1 VRLRNTRH
9 VDTMEHAP
17 LRWGILG
24 PGSIART
31 FTEDLLLLE
40 DHVVVAV
47 GSRDA
52 ARAADFAA
60 DYGIG
65 RSYGSYEDLAA
76 DDSLDVIYVA
86 TLHPGHHGAARLCLL
101 AGRPVLVEKPF
112 TVTAAEAED
121 LVALARERRLFAMEA
136 MWTRFSPLVRAAAGL
151 VRNGAIGRVTAVQAD
166 YAGSPPYDPGSRL
179 WNADLAGGAL
189 LDIGVYPISFG
200 AMLLGEPEAVRALAT
215 PAPNG
220 VDANTAVIARYTGG
234 AVGLYH
240 FGFWADSPRVAMI
253 TGTGG
258 IITVGPPFYRPERL
272 TLQRAGR
279 EPETRAITL
288 PGHGFT
294 YEAEEVARCLRA
306 GLTESPV
313 LTLDG
318 TLAVMRTLDAARADF
333 GH

>member
-1 VRLRNTRH
+1 MSTI
-9 VDTMEHAP
+9 EPAP
-17 LRWGILG
+17 VRWGILG
-24 PGSIART
+24 PGNIART
-31 FTEDLLLLE
+31 FTEDVLLLP
-40 DHVVVAV
+40 DHVVAAV

-52 ARAADFAA
+52 GRSAAFAA
-60 DYGIG
+60 DHGIG

-86 TLHPGHHGAARLCLL
+86 TPHPGHHRAARLCLL
-101 AGRPVLVEKPF
+101 AGRAVLVEKPF
-112 TVTAAEAED
+112 TVTAAEAAD
-121 LVALARERRLFAMEA
+121 LIALARERHLFAMEA
-136 MWTRFSPLVRAAAGL
+136 MWTRFSPLVREIAGL
-151 VRNGAIGRVTAVQAD
+151 VREGAIGRITAVQAD
-166 YAGSPPYDPGSRL
+166 YAGSPRYDPDSRL

-200 AMLLGEPEAVRALAT
+200 AMLLGEPEQVRALAS
-215 PAPNG
+215 PAPTR

-240 FGFWADSPRVAMI
+240 CGLWADSPRVAAI

-258 IITVGPPFYRPERL
+258 IITAGPPFHRPERL

-279 EPETRAITL
+279 EPETRTITL

-313 LTLDG
+313 LPLDD
-318 TLAVMRTLDAARADF
+318 TLAVMRTLDAARAAF
-333 GH
+333 AG